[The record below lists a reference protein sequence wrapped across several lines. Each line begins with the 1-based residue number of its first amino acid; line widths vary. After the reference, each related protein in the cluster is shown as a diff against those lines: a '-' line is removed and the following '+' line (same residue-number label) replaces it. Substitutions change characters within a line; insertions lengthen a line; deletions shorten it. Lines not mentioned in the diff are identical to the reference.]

1 MAFSSSH
8 TQSKSNQS
16 ATPSF
21 AAVLRVA
28 LVTVLA
34 ALLATTSGCS
44 WFQNSGGE
52 KKEVLKATKLK
63 RISSEVKI
71 KRLWRAN
78 VGSGLGR
85 KYIRTQ
91 PAILADQIFA
101 ADAFGTVVSH
111 DRFTGK
117 RIWKATIGK
126 PAGKGLKF
134 WDRRDPGFVTG
145 GVGAGAGQVYI
156 GTTSGD
162 VVALSA
168 SDGTEQWRID
178 IGTESVVPPVYDDG
192 RIYIQTIDGRLLARE
207 ADSGEAIWAF
217 DSQVPILTLR
227 GTATPIVND
236 GIVYSGFA
244 DGMLMALNGETGERL
259 WGHRVMLPQGRSEL
273 DRMVDVDSSPL
284 VVGQLIYA
292 VSFQGR
298 LKAVRLADGRG
309 LWEKET
315 SSYLDLAEGYG
326 QVYVIDEDDKI
337 VAIDQESAEEAW
349 SNSSLLRRSLSSPVA
364 YSNYLLVGDD
374 AGYLH
379 VVAQSDGRF
388 LARTKLD
395 GAGLRSPFTVAD
407 GTVYAFGTG
416 GSLTAFEIEA
426 LN

>member
-1 MAFSSSH
+1 MAFPSP
-8 TQSKSNQS
+8 S
-16 ATPSF
+16 ATFKANQHSADGF
-21 AAVLRVA
+21 AAMLRMPLVAA
-28 LVTVLA
+28 LVVL
-34 ALLATTSGCS
+34 LGLTSGCS
-44 WFQNSGGE
+44 WFDGGGGE
-52 KKEVLKATKLK
+52 KKEVLKAAKLT
-63 RISSEVKI
+63 RIKSEVKI

-91 PAILADQIFA
+91 PAILADQVFA

-111 DRFTGK
+111 DRFSGK

-168 SDGTEQWRID
+168 ADGAEQWRIN
-178 IGTESVVPPVYDDG
+178 IATESVVPPVYDDG
-192 RIYIQTIDGRLLARE
+192 RIYIQTIDGRLLARD

-236 GIVYSGFA
+236 GVVYSGFA
-244 DGMLMALNGETGERL
+244 DGMLIALNGETGERL

-284 VVGQLIYA
+284 VVGPLIYA

-298 LKAVRLADGRG
+298 LKAVRRADGRG

-315 SSYLDLAEGYG
+315 SSYLNLAEGYG

-337 VAIDQESAEEAW
+337 VAFDQESAEEAW
-349 SNSSLLRRSLSSPVA
+349 ENTSLLRRSLSSPVA
-364 YSNYLLVGDD
+364 YNNYLLVGDD
-374 AGYLH
+374 EGYLH

-388 LARTKLD
+388 LGRTKLD

>member
-1 MAFSSSH
+1 MPFFKPSPTVSTLRH
-8 TQSKSNQS
+8 NRIG
-16 ATPSF
+16 ATARGLF
-21 AAVLRVA
+21 AAGLIGL
-28 LVTVLA
+28 LVV
-34 ALLATTSGCS
+34 TSGCA
-44 WFQNSGGE
+44 WFANDGDP
-52 KKEVLKATKLK
+52 KKEVLKPAKLTKFD
-63 RISSEVKI
+63 REVKI

-91 PAILADQIFA
+91 PAILADQVFA

-111 DRFTGK
+111 DRFSGK
-117 RIWKATIGK
+117 RIWKTSIGK
-126 PAGKGLKF
+126 PEGKGLKF

-145 GVGAGAGQVYI
+145 GVGAGAGKVYV

-168 SDGTEQWRID
+168 ADGTEQWRID

-192 RIYIQTIDGRLLARE
+192 RLFIQTIDGRLLARE
-207 ADSGEAIWAF
+207 ADTGEGIWAF

-227 GTATPIVND
+227 GTATPIVYD
-236 GIVYSGFA
+236 GVVYSGFA

-273 DRMVDVDSSPL
+273 ERMVDVDSSPII
-284 VVGQLIYA
+284 VGPLIYA

-298 LKAVRLADGRG
+298 LKAVRRADGRG

-326 QVYVIDEDDKI
+326 QVYVVDEEDKI
-337 VAIDQESAEEAW
+337 VAFDQESAEEAW
-349 SNSSLLRRSLSSPVA
+349 TNNLLLRRELSSPVA

-374 AGYLH
+374 RGFLH
-379 VVAQSDGRF
+379 VVAQSDGR
-388 LARTKLD
+388 LLGRTKID
-395 GAGLRSPFTVAD
+395 GSGLRSPFTVAD
-407 GTVYAFGTG
+407 NTVYVFGTG